1 MRHAFRA
8 RLINN
13 KIKEDRKEDNNNKAA
28 DRHNEDL
35 KIEDA

>member
-13 KIKEDRKEDNNNKAA
+13 KIKEDRKEDNNKAA
-28 DRHNEDL
+28 DRHNDDL
-35 KIEDA
+35 KI